1 MSRKIPNQKKK
12 YQELEKRINEY
23 TLELERIFETLNAE
37 AANIALTTSYDNTSD
52 ELFSFN
58 DYPET
63 KYRLQKLQ
71 ERYVNDIYSL
81 IYSSTS
87 EEWMN
92 SNLVC
97 DLIADGV
104 LKSYT
109 GQVDRQAHTQ
119 YYQKNSPAL
128 KAFQQRRDRGMSIS
142 DKLWIQSKEYR
153 GSLEEAI
160 SLAFERGTSAVTL
173 SKQISKYL
181 KDFPSMQ
188 KDYKEKY
195 GGASTTYDCEYRA
208 ARLAR
213 TEINMAYRTAEQTR
227 WKQMDFV
234 LGYEV
239 KLSNN
244 HNCKGVPKGEFFD
257 ICDELAGKYPKDF
270 KFVSWHPNCRCYT
283 IPILKTE
290 EQFFNDEPVDEIKDV
305 PENFKQWIGANSYR
319 IEKSEKKGTSPYF
332 IRDNKQ
338 IVSQILSTN
347 PVNVRYSPKL
357 MNNSQKAL
365 WNNNITSIEE
375 KLGIIQGKPMGFIE
389 ANKGRS
395 NPLYGTSISYI
406 ENCQKCVISNEL
418 RRRGFDVEA
427 FGSLGSFVTNTN
439 ESWINIV
446 TGESPSVINV
456 NGDSLEKFKLQMN
469 GATKEDGRYHMYVQW
484 NKTNAHIVTL
494 ERIKNRFRIYDAQ
507 NGKSYDIEYF
517 FSNRMKNSP
526 LLVYR
531 VDDCLIVTENLD
543 KIVKKYEN
551 R

>member
-12 YQELEKRINEY
+12 YKELEKRINRY
-23 TLELERIFETLNAE
+23 TLELQYIFDTLNAE
-37 AANIALTTSYDNTSD
+37 AAKLALGTSYDIASG
-52 ELFSFN
+52 ELFSFD

-71 ERYVNDIYSL
+71 ERYVNDIGSL

-87 EEWMN
+87 QEWVN
-92 SNLVC
+92 SNLAC
-97 DLIADGV
+97 DLMADGV
-104 LKSYT
+104 IASYT
-109 GQVDRQAHTQ
+109 GQLNRQLHTQ
-119 YYQKNSPAL
+119 YYQTNSDVL
-128 KAFQQRRDRGMSIS
+128 KAFQKRRDRGLNIS
-142 DKLWIQSKEYR
+142 DKLWKQSRLYR
-153 GSLEEAI
+153 DALESTI
-160 SLAFERGTSAVTL
+160 SIALERGTSAATL
-173 SKQISKYL
+173 SKRISQYL
-181 KDFPSMQ
+181 KDYPTLQ
-188 KDYKEKY
+188 KDYTEKY
-195 GGASTTYDCEYRA
+195 GKAANIYDCEYRA

-213 TEINMAYRTAEQTR
+213 SEINIAYRMAEQTR
-227 WKQMDFV
+227 WEQMDFV

-244 HNCKGVPKGEFFD
+244 HNCKGVPKGQFVD
-257 ICDELAGKYPKDF
+257 ICDYLAGKYPKDF
-270 KFVSWHPNCRCYT
+270 KFTGWHPNCRCFT

-290 EQFFNDEPVDEIKDV
+290 EQFFNDLPGDEIKDV

-338 IVSQILSTN
+338 IVSQILNTN
-347 PVNVRYSPKL
+347 PVNVRYSPKW
-357 MNNSQKAL
+357 MNNSQKSL

-395 NPLYGTSISYI
+395 NPLYGTSTSYI

-418 RRRGFDVEA
+418 RRRGFNVEA
-427 FGSLGSFVTNTN
+427 FGSFGSFVTNTN

-446 TGESPSVINV
+446 TGENPSVIGV
-456 NGDSLEKFKLQMN
+456 NGDSLEKFKMQMN
-469 GATKEDGRYHMYVQW
+469 NATKEDGRYHMYVQW

-494 ERIKNRFRIYDAQ
+494 ERTKNRFRIYDAQ

-531 VDDCLIVTENLD
+531 VDDCLIVTDNLD

-551 R
+551 